1 MLRAERVSLS
11 FGGVRAVVEVDIDVH
26 EREIFAIIGPNGA
39 GKTSFFNALTG
50 YFFPESG
57 RVWFKGDEIT
67 RLPNYQRIARGMS
80 RTFQTPSIFPELTVY
95 ENVVLGV
102 HSKMAKEGSL
112 RRLSRDERSA
122 ADARVEELLGFV
134 NLQRWKETQVAA
146 LSHGSQ
152 RLVEIAS
159 CLSVSPS
166 LVLLDEP
173 TAGLAEADTARV
185 VEVVRDLRD
194 RLSLT
199 VVFVEHNMRFVS
211 SLADTVMV
219 MDRGSVLLRGG
230 PAEVLNDHQ
239 HVLRQEPHL
248 ARCFSSCG
256 SRGDRRLARPQRRG
270 QDDHNPQH
278 PRSDAAALGSRA
290 VQRHRHHRDVD
301 ASHCQDGHRLRA

>member
-1 MLRAERVSLS
+1 MSETRDVMLRAEKVSLS
-11 FGGVRAVVEVDIDVH
+11 FGGVHAVAEVDIDVH

-50 YFFPESG
+50 YFFPDDG
-57 RVWFKGDEIT
+57 RVWFKGEEIT
-67 RLPNYQRIARGMS
+67 RLPNYARIARGMS

-102 HSKMAKEGSL
+102 HSKLAKESSL
-112 RRLSRDERSA
+112 RGLSRDERNA
-122 ADARVEELLGFV
+122 ANARVDELLGFV

-159 CLSVSPS
+159 CLSIDPT

-185 VEVVRDLRD
+185 MEVVRDLRN
-194 RLSLT
+194 RLGLT

-219 MDRGSVLLRGG
+219 MDRGRVLLRGAPG
-230 PAEVLNDHQ
+230 EVLNDHR
-239 HVLRQEPHL
+239 VREAYLGAEEL
-248 ARCFSSCG
+248 AS
-256 SRGDRRLARPQRRG
+256 
-270 QDDHNPQH
+270 
-278 PRSDAAALGSRA
+278 
-290 VQRHRHHRDVD
+290 V
-301 ASHCQDGHRLRA
+301 

>member
-230 PAEVLNDHQ
+230 PAEVLNDHR
-239 HVLRQEPHL
+239 VREAYLGAEEL
-248 ARCFSSCG
+248 AS
-256 SRGDRRLARPQRRG
+256 
-270 QDDHNPQH
+270 
-278 PRSDAAALGSRA
+278 
-290 VQRHRHHRDVD
+290 V
-301 ASHCQDGHRLRA
+301 